1 MSRRPAVARSDGRV
15 GRALVVGLLALAAAV
30 SAVDAAQW
38 AWLGVRIRDLS
49 EQEMNEIASRHGMR
63 EGFGV
68 FIVEVMEGTPAETAG
83 LKNGDLVVAF
93 EERPVTETRVLQR
106 LIASSGPGRDVRLTV
121 LRAEGRRRLDVRLA
135 AMPRPVLG
143 ERIGAEFG
151 FVVREAEPGASTAL
165 AVSVVVRRSSAERAG
180 LEAGDVI
187 LQVNDQAV
195 VTRDAMREAL
205 ADASLE
211 APLRLTIRRGG
222 SRLSVVLQAP
232 GS

>member
-1 MSRRPAVARSDGRV
+1 MRG
-15 GRALVVGLLALAAAV
+15 ALVVVLLALAAVA

-49 EQEMNEIASRHGMR
+49 EQEMDEISSRHGMR

-151 FVVREAEPGASTAL
+151 FVVREAEPGGSTVL
-165 AVSVVVRRSSAERAG
+165 AISVVVRKSSAERAG

-187 LQVNDQAV
+187 LQVNDQEVA
-195 VTRDAMREAL
+195 TREALREAL

-211 APLRLTIRRGG
+211 MALRLTVRRGG
-222 SRLSVVLQAP
+222 SRLPLVLKAP